1 MEFSFIL
8 DFILLDQ
15 LQDNA
20 FLLSLPFTQI
30 LLQVTTESYSQLITV
45 QLTSTK
51 QYTRNT
57 LRVRLTL
64 TTSNKLNGPKVWNV
78 RLARFDLATYWER
91 ACCCLMPPW
100 PNPSGLPWNLI
111 LGFHVFYGWNK
122 SFTSNTFVTQANPAS
137 ERLTI
142 R

>member
-8 DFILLDQ
+8 YFILLGR

-20 FLLSLPFTQI
+20 FLLSLPSTQI

-57 LRVRLTL
+57 LRVKLTL
-64 TTSNKLNGPKVWNV
+64 TTSNKLSGPKVWNV
-78 RLARFDLATYWER
+78 RLLRDLTLRPIGSEPVSVSCPLGQTPWG
-91 ACCCLMPPW
+91 CC
-100 PNPSGLPWNLI
+100 GI
-111 LGFHVFYGWNK
+111 
-122 SFTSNTFVTQANPAS
+122 
-137 ERLTI
+137 
-142 R
+142 

>member
-8 DFILLDQ
+8 DFILLDR

-51 QYTRNT
+51 
-57 LRVRLTL
+57 
-64 TTSNKLNGPKVWNV
+64 
-78 RLARFDLATYWER
+78 
-91 ACCCLMPPW
+91 
-100 PNPSGLPWNLI
+100 
-111 LGFHVFYGWNK
+111 
-122 SFTSNTFVTQANPAS
+122 
-137 ERLTI
+137 
-142 R
+142 